1 LSKEDLLF
9 LAIIAFLIF
18 GIVGIVMHY
27 TTGQWVVVRAR
38 IVKKYS
44 IAVPKIIPVGKTVV
58 VSVDYY
64 YYFVMDN
71 GDEVQVPSS
80 DYFKY
85 EVGDYYEY
93 RKRIG

>member
-1 LSKEDLLF
+1 
-9 LAIIAFLIF
+9 
-18 GIVGIVMHY
+18 MHY

>member
-1 LSKEDLLF
+1 
-9 LAIIAFLIF
+9 
-18 GIVGIVMHY
+18 MHY

-38 IVKKYS
+38 IIKKYS
-44 IAVPKIIPVGKTVV
+44 IAVPKIIPVGKAVV
-58 VSVDYY
+58 AFVDYY

-71 GDEVQVPSS
+71 GDEVQVSAS

-85 EVGDYYEY
+85 KVGDYFEY